1 MHNFLLRGLK
11 VRVGEY
17 DASAFKR
24 PELVQH
30 EEYTVTRLVRHPAY
44 DPQRL
49 TNDIAV
55 LRLSQRIN
63 LGHRYVSAACLP
75 ACEDQFS
82 FTFR

>member
-1 MHNFLLRGLK
+1 M
-11 VRVGEY
+11 RVGEY

-44 DPQRL
+44 DPRRL

-82 FTFR
+82 FTFRLGGFFII

>member
-1 MHNFLLRGLK
+1 M
-11 VRVGEY
+11 RVGEY

-24 PELVQH
+24 PELVEH